1 MSVLNEISLSIREIV
16 YEQEALLRDLPEE
29 LVSSRF
35 NVQDRNIKMLLGH
48 MVDSASN
55 NQQRMVRLQYA
66 PRCGWSMPDANVGM
80 LVFPDYTQDN
90 DLWIFLQDY
99 RSYPM
104 EELLQLWK
112 CTNLHI
118 AHLIEAIDQTKLDN
132 YWIDYQGNKCT
143 LRNMVSG
150 YLDHLRLHVGQIRDL
165 LEHMNTTRLDF
176 RRWRLDDARRLYE
189 LAKDPELGPRA
200 GWAPHTGVK
209 ASADAL
215 RDFLMNDCTWAVVLK
230 DTGQVIGAIGYHPY
244 GQSVIP
250 IGEDDIEVGYWIGR
264 EYWNQGYCTEAL
276 NELLRYCRTVIKPNA
291 IWGDHFIDN
300 PASGRVMEKC
310 GFSDI
315 GELCQSSKLYKSE
328 GRPLRILRYIR

>member
-1 MSVLNEISLSIREIV
+1 MSVLNEISLAIREIV
-16 YEQEALLRDLPEE
+16 DQQMRLLKDLPEE
-29 LVSSRF
+29 VVSGRF

-143 LRNMVSG
+143 LRNMVTG
-150 YLDHLRLHVGQIRDL
+150 YLDHLRLHVGQIREL
-165 LEHMNTTRLDF
+165 LEHMSTPRLEF
-176 RRWRLDDARRLYE
+176 RRWRLDDAELLYE
-189 LAKDPELGPRA
+189 LAKDPELGLRA
-200 GWAPHTGVK
+200 GWPPHSSVK

-215 RDFLMNDCTWAVVLK
+215 RDFLINEYTWAVILK
-230 DTGQVIGAIGYHPY
+230 ETGKVIGAIGYHPY
-244 GQSVIP
+244 GQNVIP
-250 IGEDDIEVGYWIGR
+250 IGENDIEVGYWIGR

-315 GELCQSSKLYKSE
+315 GELCQSSKLYNSE